1 MPLIYD
7 VMTAGNVSG
16 YWNASQQAVDSTIG
30 EKVFPAQKQLGLKLS
45 YVKGAS
51 GRPVVLKPSAFDT
64 KATLRER
71 MAVELVI
78 KKCRSSKKLC
88 S

>member
-45 YVKGAS
+45 YVQRCVWSS
-51 GRPVVLKPSAFDT
+51 GRIETVCF
-64 KATLRER
+64 
-71 MAVELVI
+71 
-78 KKCRSSKKLC
+78 
-88 S
+88 